1 MSIPI
6 SADSHGRPAE
16 NRSLHGNLRGGEGC
30 AFQGFTLH
38 GGNAM
43 PTSPGA
49 LSTAGHSLYCLRQSE
64 MNSLDNRGLKDG
76 YQRTGDS
83 IKCVFLFPLF
93 IIAAET

>member
-6 SADSHGRPAE
+6 SADSHGRL
-16 NRSLHGNLRGGEGC
+16 SNLRGGEGR

-64 MNSLDNRGLKDG
+64 MNSLDNCGLKDG

-83 IKCVFLFPLF
+83 IECVFLLPLF
-93 IIAAET
+93 IIEAET